1 MAAPAH
7 PPEVKAAVLAALLTG
22 QRVTAVAEQYHIP
35 KQTVSEWHKEAK
47 SLLSSAIRTKK
58 VTVDISGGLNRY
70 LEAALAAIAVQT
82 EVSADRPW
90 LKRQDASSFAVLH
103 GVMVDKII
111 RLLEAAEAGRE
122 QAEESDPEAP
132 G

>member
-1 MAAPAH
+1 MAAITH
-7 PPEVKAAVLAALLTG
+7 PPEVKAAVIAALLTG
-22 QRVTAVAEQYHIP
+22 QRVGVLAEQYHLP
-35 KQTVSEWHKEAK
+35 QQTVSEWNKQAK
-47 SLLSSAIRTKK
+47 SLLTEAVRSKK

-70 LEAALAAIAVQT
+70 LEAALAAIATQT
-82 EVSADRPW
+82 EISADRAW